1 MPRTNGDGPVVP
13 WPTSNQSFL
22 EAIYGPEWPRVH
34 VAGFA
39 GDPQNMPRES
49 GAWKGEPAG
58 GWCGRA
64 ERPGDNNYFTVSLFH
79 PDRTDGAP
87 RRRGELLDTWRVLGL
102 DDVGV
107 GQKVAP
113 ADVLRLLG
121 EPTYRIETSPGNE
134 QWGYVLAEP
143 VADAAWA
150 NAALKAV
157 RLVLGHNDA
166 RDLTR
171 LMRLPVGRNQKKAYD
186 PVGFQVRM
194 TAWNNQVR
202 LHFTDALCARLGLSP
217 VSPGSTGAVT
227 KIPISVT
234 ARSTARSST
243 GDAAIDA
250 LAECDILFQAMRRL
264 DLVMGGPRPSAMGRA
279 YDLICPWV
287 DEHTDRA
294 TTGTAYVPILQRF
307 ECHHGHC
314 RERTVEHV
322 ESRLEEQL
330 RDASG
335 GLSGLID
342 VAFDVVDPTTV
353 VLPAVAPRTA
363 TRDEQAFFARFVYV
377 RPKDMLW
384 DVERRVLVRD
394 RDVNVAWGQR
404 LADVLPRASTGGRQK
419 AMAPVTWFLTDRR
432 GRRVEGMISWPWEG
446 PVVRHGS
453 QRLWNLWHPVAR
465 PFQGHV
471 VDEARVRPWLDLFW
485 HVIGQETLDAWVLGE
500 TVLDWLAMV
509 LASGVK
515 GGWQVVVIG
524 QQGIGKDMI
533 LTPVMRTLGGEQAQ
547 VLRGDTMAS
556 AFSEWMAL
564 RLVQLSETRQ
574 TTRGSFTPHDQMARL
589 KWAFDQGKDWM
600 PINPKYAPGYQARNV
615 LMGWLTSNE
624 DVPLRLEPGDRR
636 FLVLDRKD
644 VTRLPAP
651 VYSRLARWLEH
662 EDGIEL
668 VAEWLFQRWEQM
680 ADARRW
686 VLTGTAPMTDA
697 KAVMIEENE
706 DLVDVWLRGTM
717 ESTHPDPNALPDV
730 VTVDFVKDRMLAAQ
744 RNGEFGMMRPNV
756 HPVSIG
762 KRLARVGA
770 TQLNRGAQVVV
781 QGRRTRVWAVRN
793 QMLYENLGADDLIK
807 VANLLGR
814 APSSHI
820 AN

>member
-1 MPRTNGDGPVVP
+1 MPRTDGDGPVVP

-22 EAIYGPEWPRVH
+22 EATYGPEWPRVH

-79 PDRTDGAP
+79 PDPTDGAP

-186 PVGFQVRM
+186 PAGFQVRM

-202 LHFTDALCARLGLSP
+202 LHFTDALCARLGLMGGPPAVSP
-217 VSPGSTGAVT
+217 VSQ
-227 KIPISVT
+227 IPISVT
-234 ARSTARSST
+234 VRSPT

-279 YDLICPWV
+279 YDVICPWV

-294 TTGTAYVPILQRF
+294 TTGTAYVPVLQRF

-322 ESRLEEQL
+322 ETRLEEQL

-363 TRDEQAFFARFVYV
+363 SRDEQAFFARFVYL
-377 RPKDMLW
+377 RPRDAFW
-384 DVERRVLVRD
+384 DTERHVVLND
-394 RDVNVAWGQR
+394 RAINTDWVGR
-404 LADVLPRASTGGRQK
+404 LVDVLPVIGTGRQRRS
-419 AMAPVTWFLTDRR
+419 MPPCTWYLHDPRA
-432 GRRVEGMISWPWEG
+432 RRVDGLIWWPGEPQIVHESRQWLCNKWT
-446 PVVRHGS
+446 PV
-453 QRLWNLWHPVAR
+453 PR
-465 PFQGHV
+465 PLAGTV
-471 VDEARVRPWLDLFW
+471 VDEVAIQPWLDLFW
-485 HVIGQETLDAWVLGE
+485 HVIGQQTLEAWALGE

-509 LASGVK
+509 LASGIK
-515 GGWQVVVIG
+515 GGWQVVLIG
-524 QQGIGKDMI
+524 QQGIGKDLI
-533 LTPVMRTLGGEQAQ
+533 LLPVMKALGEQQAQ
-547 VLRGDTMAS
+547 LMRSDALGS
-556 AFSEWMAL
+556 AFTEWMAL
-564 RLVQLSETRQ
+564 RLVQMNETRQ

-589 KWAFDQGKDWM
+589 KFAFDLGKDWLT
-600 PINPKYAPGYQARNV
+600 INPKYAVPYPARNTV
-615 LMGWLTSNE
+615 MGWITSNE
-624 DVPLRLEPGDRR
+624 DSPLRLEAGDRR
-636 FLVLDRKD
+636 FLVLDRSA
-644 VTRLPAP
+644 VTRWANSA
-651 VYSRLARWLEH
+651 YSRLVRWLEH
-662 EDGIEL
+662 EDGIKL
-668 VAEWLFQRWEQM
+668 VAEWLFQRWEVMPEQ
-680 ADARRW
+680 RRMQLLD
-686 VLTGTAPMTDA
+686 VAPMTDE
-697 KAVMIEENE
+697 KASLIEENE
-706 DLVDVWLRGTM
+706 DPVDVWLR
-717 ESTHPDPNALPDV
+717 EAIASVHPDPNALPDV
-730 VTVDFVKDRMLAAQ
+730 VTVGFVKDRMLHAQ
-744 RNGEFGMMRPNV
+744 RNGEFGVMRPSVN
-756 HPVSIG
+756 PISIG
-762 KRLARVGA
+762 RRLARVGA
-770 TQLNRGAQVVV
+770 VKLARGEPVVV
-781 QGRRTRVWAVRN
+781 QGQRTRVWAVRLVR
-793 QMLYENLGADDLIK
+793 LYENLDATTLAKMANVLGANPTTQI
-807 VANLLGR
+807 
-814 APSSHI
+814 SH
-820 AN
+820 